1 MEENPY
7 APPEATDLAFG
18 VKSGKRADLKTV
30 ALAQKSI
37 IVCILLN
44 FGAIAARFL
53 LPPELGIFLAAGLV
67 ILFLVQLVSVV
78 FLATKVF
85 NVLTGVI
92 YAIGTIIP
100 CIGLLILLIVN
111 NKATEILRKN
121 GHHVGLFGA
130 NLAEF

>member
-1 MEENPY
+1 MEDNPY
-7 APPEATDLAFG
+7 APPKATDLAVG

-44 FGAIAARFL
+44 FGAIAAQFL
-53 LPPELGIFLAAGLV
+53 LPPEMAIFLAAGLV

-78 FLATKVF
+78 ILATKVF
-85 NVLTGVI
+85 NTLTGII
-92 YAIGTIIP
+92 YGIGTIIP
-100 CIGLLILLIVN
+100 CIGLLVLLIVN
-111 NKATEILRKN
+111 NKATEILRRN